1 MSDYYLSPNGE
12 VSTEGD
18 LVHEHSHGQYSVS
31 SPTANTT
38 GSDIITESN
47 LIRDDAPA
55 GRSRE
60 RVTENLSALYRFD
73 QGAGDTIFDVSGAGT
88 PLDLR
93 ISDASA
99 VRWLSQGLQIV
110 APVAIA
116 SSGPASKIN
125 DGCRETNAITIEAW
139 IRPKNSSQA
148 GPARIVSLS
157 KNAHSR
163 NITLGQGLWGSQPS
177 DLFDLRLRTTERSAN
192 GMPSISSPPGTAGK
206 EQTHLVITRQRSG
219 RVRIIVNKVIV
230 AETVIPG
237 DFSTWN
243 PRFPLLLASETTG
256 DHSWLGNI
264 YLVAIYKKGL
274 TMNEVKQNYGAGID
288 LAKELNLQG
297 TVSADSFKRFMLISK
312 GNERASS
319 IGTEAAVAYGVQYP
333 DMRCVL
339 CANGQA
345 NSMAIYPDVNA
356 IIRAYSRQGLKIQW
370 LD

>member
-1 MSDYYLSPNGE
+1 MSDYYVSPNGE
-12 VSTEGD
+12 VLPEED
-18 LVHEHSHGQYSVS
+18 PVHEHEQGHYSVS
-31 SPTANTT
+31 SREAGAAVSNTATNSNEINKNAPIG
-38 GSDIITESN
+38 GSTD
-47 LIRDDAPA
+47 
-55 GRSRE
+55 
-60 RVTENLSALYRFD
+60 RVTENLIALYRFNE
-73 QGAGDTIFDVSGAGT
+73 GAGNTIFDVSGDDT

-93 ISDASA
+93 ISDSSA
-99 VRWLSQGLQIV
+99 VRWLSQGLQISK
-110 APVAIA
+110 PVLIA
-116 SSGPASKIN
+116 SGGPASKIN
-125 DGCRETNAITIEAW
+125 DGCREANMMTVEAW
-139 IRPKNSSQA
+139 IKPKYSSQA

-163 NITLGQGLWGSQPS
+163 NMTLGQGLWGTQPS

-192 GMPSISSPPGTAGK
+192 GMPSVSSPPGTAGK
-206 EQTHLVITRQRSG
+206 ERTHLVITHQKSG
-219 RVRIIVNKVIV
+219 QTRIFINKVIV
-230 AETVIPG
+230 AETMIPG